1 MKVLENNKEYIIKAL
16 KAGAALFLYFV
27 LSNLQALP
35 FILLNIDTSTLSQT
49 FRIFYSLFYEIF
61 LLMIILLLFLDDL
74 KKAYSD
80 LKKNHKKYFS
90 SCFKYWIIGLLVMM
104 FSNLILQKFST
115 NGIAGNEQTINELFE
130 VSPLYI
136 WVSAVLI
143 APFMEE
149 LLFRQGIRNIFK
161 NDILFILISG
171 IFFGSLH
178 VIGNVQNFW
187 DFLYI
192 IPYSSLGIAFAYML
206 YKTKNIF
213 VTIGF
218 HFMHNGILMALQF
231 LILLIS

>member
-49 FRIFYSLFYEIF
+49 FRIFYSLFYELF

-90 SCFKYWIIGLLVMM
+90 ACFKYWIIGLLVMM

>member
-49 FRIFYSLFYEIF
+49 FRIFYSLFYELF

-171 IFFGSLH
+171 ILFGSLH

>member
-49 FRIFYSLFYEIF
+49 FRIFYSLFYELF

-136 WVSAVLI
+136 WISAVLI

>member
-136 WVSAVLI
+136 WISAVLI

>member
-74 KKAYSD
+74 RKAYSD

-136 WVSAVLI
+136 WISAVLI

>member
-1 MKVLENNKEYIIKAL
+1 MKVLENNKEYIIKVL

-136 WVSAVLI
+136 WISAVLI